1 MQSVTHRDASEQPI
15 KKQIQSE
22 FLVLSAQILPS
33 IINKEKDRNMMGKG
47 ETVRSRGRGGRGGG
61 VGGDQGF
68 SREVKARM
76 EVFLW
81 LFLYASV
88 ILPQKERKNL
98 IIELLKIS
106 LLAEL
111 HLHV

>member
-1 MQSVTHRDASEQPI
+1 M
-15 KKQIQSE
+15 
-22 FLVLSAQILPS
+22 
-33 IINKEKDRNMMGKG
+33 
-47 ETVRSRGRGGRGGG
+47 GGG
-61 VGGDQGF
+61 GGQGF
-68 SREVKARM
+68 SREVKAPM
-76 EVFLW
+76 EVFLR
-81 LFLYASV
+81 LCLCASV